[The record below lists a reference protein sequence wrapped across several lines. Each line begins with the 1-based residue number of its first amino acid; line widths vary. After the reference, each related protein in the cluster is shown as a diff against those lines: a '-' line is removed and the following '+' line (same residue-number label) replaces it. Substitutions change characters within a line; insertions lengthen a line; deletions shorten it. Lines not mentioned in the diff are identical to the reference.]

1 MAPNTTISF
10 LEVMASCGAR
20 NGALLGCAASGSDG
34 GARRDAHLRH
44 RSAALQSAP
53 FGRLTPR
60 SAPMLSFGSARIRSA
75 LLGSARPLLAVPSAL
90 NTGAAGGIGA
100 GYGMCSSVGLRY
112 NGAVTQPGCVQS
124 TARPARRFKW
134 TPRNRAYRPICTME
148 SQNRRDLWSSP
159 SQSRV
164 PTGKCPGWVL
174 SISFSIPHFE

>member
-75 LLGSARPLLAVPSAL
+75 PLGSARPRSAPPGSTFGSEYRSCWWDWGGL
-90 NTGAAGGIGA
+90 WDVQLRGPPIQRSSDPAGVCPKHSTSCAAFQ
-100 GYGMCSSVGLRY
+100 MD
-112 NGAVTQPGCVQS
+112 T
-124 TARPARRFKW
+124 TK
-134 TPRNRAYRPICTME
+134 
-148 SQNRRDLWSSP
+148 
-159 SQSRV
+159 
-164 PTGKCPGWVL
+164 
-174 SISFSIPHFE
+174 